1 MPLITGHPGCKSP
14 PPALL
19 RHHLLVSASPVI
31 LWFSQDLRLQD
42 NPALQAALARGG
54 PLIPVYIYDEAG
66 EGAWPAGGAT
76 RWWLHHS
83 LAALDASLH
92 GRGSR
97 LIFVRGDSGEAL
109 SELITATGADA
120 VYWNRR
126 YEPTIIA
133 RDKALKADL
142 VAAGVEARSF
152 NAAVL
157 FEPHTIA
164 NKQGKPFQ
172 VFTPYWRH
180 CLTREI
186 APVIPLKAGAFSVP
200 SIWPTSLRLAD
211 FALLPTISW
220 AAGFPSVWTPGEA
233 GAQQHLKTFGVAALA
248 GYADQRNLPA
258 IRGTSQLSPHLHF
271 GEIGPRQVWAAVQD
285 LDRDSGVFPPSSG
298 GQVFLNEIGWRE
310 FAHHLLF
317 HFPHTP
323 EQPLRDYFS
332 RFPWANDAEGAKL
345 RAWQR
350 GQTGYPIVDA
360 GMRELWHTGW
370 MHNRVRMI
378 VASFLVKH
386 LRLPWQHGAQ
396 WFWDTLVDADLAS
409 NTLGWQ
415 WSAGCGADAAPYFR
429 VFAPVTQGERFDAS
443 GDYVRRW
450 VPEIARLPN
459 KFLHAPWTAP
469 EAIRAYAQI
478 EGHYPD
484 PIVDHAIA
492 RGEALAAF
500 KKLRGGAEPGE
511 AERDEL

>member
-1 MPLITGHPGCKSP
+1 LNTAPTL
-14 PPALL
+14 
-19 RHHLLVSASPVI
+19 
-31 LWFSQDLRLQD
+31 LWFRQDLRLQD
-42 NPALQAALARGG
+42 NPALAAAIARGG
-54 PLIPVYIYDEAG
+54 PVIPVYILDDAG
-66 EGAWPAGGAT
+66 DGDWPAGAAS

-83 LAALDASLH
+83 LKALDASLRA
-92 GRGSR
+92 RGSR
-97 LIFVRGDSGEAL
+97 LLLARGDSGAVL

-126 YEPTIIA
+126 YEPAVIA
-133 RDKALKADL
+133 RDKTIKADL
-142 VAAGVEARSF
+142 LATGIEAKSF
-152 NAAVL
+152 NAALL

-186 APVIPLKAGAFSVP
+186 APATQLKAGAFPSPTEDAWPPSLSLAELNLLP
-200 SIWPTSLRLAD
+200 SIPWD
-211 FALLPTISW
+211 
-220 AAGFPSVWTPGEA
+220 AGFHSAWTPGEA
-233 GAQQHLKTFGVAALA
+233 GGQRQLQTFVANAMA
-248 GYADQRNLPA
+248 SYEDQRNLPA
-258 IRGTSQLSPHLHF
+258 RPGTSRLAPHLHW
-271 GEIGPRQVWAAVQD
+271 GEIGPRQVWAAVQA
-285 LDRDSGVFPPSSG
+285 LAKDSGVFPPNRG
-298 GQVFLNEIGWRE
+298 AQVYLSEIGWRE

-317 HFPHTP
+317 HFPQTP
-323 EQPLRDYFS
+323 TQPLREDFK
-332 RFPWANDAEGAKL
+332 RFNWAEDANGKKL

-386 LRLPWQHGAQ
+386 LRLPWQHGAR

-429 VFAPVTQGERFDAS
+429 IFAPVTQGERFDGEGA
-443 GDYVRRW
+443 YVRRW
-450 VPEIARLPN
+450 VPEIARLPD

-469 EAIRAYAQI
+469 ASVREYAQI
-478 EGHYPD
+478 DGRYPD
-484 PIVDHAIA
+484 PLVDHATA
-492 RGEALAAF
+492 RAEALAAF
-500 KKLRGGAEPGE
+500 KQLRGKNPASIQS
-511 AERDEL
+511 D